1 MNNFDILYT
10 INKNFIDIFLVSL
23 YSVLKNSKIE
33 NIRIHLVTSEFELED
48 YSRIK
53 QFIDTY
59 DNVEIYFYPL
69 EEYDIKKYNLP
80 NWRGTQVANARLFFQ
95 DILNSNL
102 DNIDSLLYLD
112 SDTITIGDLNDIKK
126 FNNGI
131 YAAKDAGLIEYGNS
145 LNLNTYYNS
154 GVLYID
160 KNQWIDNDC
169 QERIIHFL
177 SNNNIK
183 ITFPDQDT
191 LNCALKNKIQT
202 LPLSYNLLAT
212 AYKLNGLLSKI
223 YFNGNKRNISY
234 DEVEKA
240 KKSPKILHG
249 YGLGNKKQW
258 SNTIHPYYNIFMD
271 YMKKVNPEYKV
282 CNPEF
287 LTFTERIPEDLYNL
301 YLALRPYVP
310 KIIKDELRK
319 VRKLMR

>member
-112 SDTITIGDLNDIKK
+112 SDTITIGNLNDIKK

-131 YAAKDAGLIEYGNS
+131 
-145 LNLNTYYNS
+145 
-154 GVLYID
+154 
-160 KNQWIDNDC
+160 
-169 QERIIHFL
+169 
-177 SNNNIK
+177 
-183 ITFPDQDT
+183 
-191 LNCALKNKIQT
+191 
-202 LPLSYNLLAT
+202 
-212 AYKLNGLLSKI
+212 
-223 YFNGNKRNISY
+223 
-234 DEVEKA
+234 
-240 KKSPKILHG
+240 
-249 YGLGNKKQW
+249 
-258 SNTIHPYYNIFMD
+258 
-271 YMKKVNPEYKV
+271 
-282 CNPEF
+282 
-287 LTFTERIPEDLYNL
+287 
-301 YLALRPYVP
+301 
-310 KIIKDELRK
+310 
-319 VRKLMR
+319 